1 MAPIIVTGASG
12 SMGRIAAKELAQEGV
27 PVILACR
34 NLERGRKLMDEILAA
49 VPDARLELLQLD
61 LESEAGVRSFVDA
74 LQGRPLA
81 GIFNNAGTMC
91 RHYSLAPDGREKTM
105 TVNFF
110 MPALLTRLLLPQF
123 EPGARIVNMVS
134 LSLKFSSLSLEDLN
148 VGEKDF
154 GQIRTYGKSK
164 LALLLWTVALA
175 RHYPQFRVNVADPGI
190 VDSKMIRMDRWF
202 DPLTDI
208 LFRPFANTPEKGVRP
223 ALAALHS
230 DASLRY
236 FVGRRSPEIPSKY
249 LRNPLAEQL
258 WDLV

>member
-12 SMGRIAAKELAQEGV
+12 SMGKVAARQLAQEGV

-34 NLERGRKLMDEILAA
+34 NLERGRKVMDEILAC
-49 VPDARLELLQLD
+49 VPDAQLELLLLD
-61 LESEAGVRSFVDA
+61 LESEAGVRSFVQA

-91 RHYSLAPDGREKTM
+91 RRFSLAADGREKTM

-134 LSLKFSSLSLEDLN
+134 LSLKYSTLRLEELSPS
-148 VGEKDF
+148 EKDF

-164 LALLLWTVALA
+164 LALLYWTIALA
-175 RHYPQFRVNVADPGI
+175 EHYPQFRVNVSDPGI

-208 LFRPFANTPEKGVRP
+208 FFRPFTNSPQKGVRP
-223 ALAALHS
+223 ALAALRAE
-230 DASLRY
+230 DSLRY
-236 FVGRRSPEIPSKY
+236 YVGKRSPKIVAKY
-249 LRNPLAEQL
+249 LRSPLVEQL
-258 WDLV
+258 WELV

>member
-34 NLERGRKLMDEILAA
+34 NLERGRKLMDEILAV

-91 RHYSLAPDGREKTM
+91 RRYSLAPDGREKTM

-110 MPALLTRLLLPQF
+110 MPALPPCRVRVWFPSVRL
-123 EPGARIVNMVS
+123 VKNV
-134 LSLKFSSLSLEDLN
+134 LN
-148 VGEKDF
+148 VF
-154 GQIRTYGKSK
+154 
-164 LALLLWTVALA
+164 
-175 RHYPQFRVNVADPGI
+175 
-190 VDSKMIRMDRWF
+190 
-202 DPLTDI
+202 
-208 LFRPFANTPEKGVRP
+208 LFRRKGSG
-223 ALAALHS
+223 AAP
-230 DASLRY
+230 D
-236 FVGRRSPEIPSKY
+236 PSGKY
-249 LRNPLAEQL
+249 LQ
-258 WDLV
+258 